1 MGKIFKSRQYVITKE
16 LFYEMFNKRVGRLNP
31 YVSTTKMNSFF
42 NGITKYKYSK
52 AREWKGVEREYM
64 SLLRILSRYYLTK
77 IHILCVFNKLR
88 MQNLSRKFHIQGI
101 RKILEVI
108 TRWFDYYSSNFCLFQ
123 LIHSESKMVWKVIMK
138 QPAKLNYLFK
148 IINKKKLT

>member
-1 MGKIFKSRQYVITKE
+1 LGKIFRNKQYVITKE
-16 LFYEMFNKRVGRLNP
+16 VFYEMFNKRVGRLNP
-31 YVSTTKMNSFF
+31 YVSTTKMNSFL
-42 NGITKYKYSK
+42 NGVTKYKYSK

-64 SLLRILSRYYLTK
+64 SLLRILCRYYLTK

-108 TRWFDYYSSNFCLFQ
+108 TR
-123 LIHSESKMVWKVIMK
+123 
-138 QPAKLNYLFK
+138 
-148 IINKKKLT
+148 